1 MIRGISVVEQKS
13 LWLGLLAIVSQES
26 REVGNIG
33 VDQSELLHNGH
44 IPKHLYPPGRL
55 YFMIV

>member
-1 MIRGISVVEQKS
+1 MVTCPHE
-13 LWLGLLAIVSQES
+13 LGHKIKAMGVSQQS

-33 VDQSELLHNGH
+33 VDQSELLHQGH
-44 IPKHLYPPGRL
+44 IPKHLYTPGRL